1 MAVRIGVD
9 VGGTFTKAVACDA
22 VGGEVVARSVVPT
35 THGSRLGV
43 ADGVVTAV
51 ARVAEEVGRAG
62 LGPVQLVAHSTT
74 QAVNAL
80 LEGDTSLVGVL
91 GIGRRPD
98 LRKARKRTH
107 VGEVQLA
114 PGRRL
119 KTLHEFIDSSHGS
132 DRDALT
138 EAVGRL
144 KEAGVEAVVVSE
156 AFSVEDAQLE
166 ELAVDLAGEAGLP
179 ACGGHE
185 LSGLYGLEMRT
196 VTGALNASILPT
208 ALSTARMVE
217 EAVRRDIP
225 GVPVLVMRG
234 DGGAADLRAMRRH
247 PLLTAFSGP
256 AASVA
261 GTLRHLPLTD
271 AVVVEVGGTSTNV
284 SAVKGG
290 RPILAYVRVLEHV
303 TCVRSLD
310 VRVAGVAGGSLIR
323 LGSRLGRLR
332 PEEVGPRSAH
342 IAGLPDCAFARPEEL
357 AGAWAE
363 RAAPRPGDPPE
374 YAVIV
379 TPSGRRFALTLTCA
393 ANALG
398 EVPAG
403 TYARGNA
410 AAARLGFE
418 ALARLVNGS
427 WDVLAKRVLE
437 LAMAK
442 VGRVVADCV
451 AAQGLERPAI
461 VGVGGGAGALVPG
474 LARGMGFEWRIP
486 PNAEV
491 ISSVGDAL
499 SLVRVEIE
507 RTFARSGPAELAR
520 LHLEAERAAVAAGAS
535 PASLQVESQAVPERR
550 ALRVVAL
557 GSVALDGEGT
567 PGEGRRDEEVLAAT
581 ARGVLGPAVELVA
594 GNFYYAVFCAG
605 DGEVRRFGVVD
616 RHGTLAIAGEGR
628 VVAGLGHEVAAE
640 LAELLPHLVRHVGP
654 VVVAPAVRV
663 VRGPRLVDLTM
674 LSSPDKVL
682 SAALAECEL
691 AEGEPVAAIVS
702 RS

>member
-9 VGGTFTKAVACDA
+9 VGGTFTKAVACEAID
-22 VGGEVVARSVVPT
+22 GEVVARAVVPT
-35 THGSRLGV
+35 THSSGLGV
-43 ADGVVTAV
+43 ADGVVLAV

-80 LEGDTSLVGVL
+80 LEGDTSVVGVL

-98 LRKARKRTH
+98 LRKARKRTR

-119 KTLHEFIDSSHGS
+119 KTLHEFIDSTNGS
-132 DRDALT
+132 DRDSLAD
-138 EAVGRL
+138 AVGRL
-144 KEAGVEAVVVSE
+144 KQAGVEAVVVSE

-208 ALSTARMVE
+208 ALSTARIVAD
-217 EAVRRDIP
+217 AVRRDIP

-234 DGGAADLRAMRRH
+234 DGGAADLQAMRRH

-323 LGSRLGRLR
+323 LGSRFGRLR
-332 PEEVGPRSAH
+332 VEEVGPRSAH
-342 IAGLPDCAFARPEEL
+342 IAGLPYCSFAHPEEL
-357 AGAWAE
+357 ARASAE
-363 RAAPRPGDPPE
+363 RIAPRADDPPE
-374 YAVIV
+374 YAVVV
-379 TPSGRRFALTLTCA
+379 TPDGRRFALTLTCA

-403 TYARGNA
+403 TYAKGNRD
-410 AAARLGFE
+410 AARLGFE
-418 ALARLVNGS
+418 ALGRLVNRP
-427 WDVLAKRVLE
+427 WEALAKRVLE
-437 LAMAK
+437 LAMGK
-442 VGRVVADCV
+442 VGRVVGDCM
-451 AAQGLERPAI
+451 ASQGRERPVV
-461 VGVGGGAGALVPG
+461 VGVGGGAGALVPALG
-474 LARGMGFEWRIP
+474 RGMGLDWRIP
-486 PNAEV
+486 PDAEV

-499 SLVRVEIE
+499 SLVRVEVE
-507 RTFARSGPAELAR
+507 KTVARSSPAELAR

-535 PASLQVESQAVPERR
+535 PASLQVESQAVPERQ
-550 ALRVVAL
+550 AMRVVAL
-557 GSVALDGEGT
+557 GSVALDGEAH
-567 PGEGRRDEEVLAAT
+567 PADARRDEKVLAQT
-581 ARGVLGPAVELVA
+581 ARDVLGPGVELVA
-594 GNFYYAVFCAG
+594 GNFFYAVFCAG
-605 DGEVRRFGVVD
+605 EGEVRRFGVVD
-616 RHGTLAIAGEGR
+616 RHGTLATTGKGR
-628 VVAGLGHEVAAE
+628 VVAGFGHEVGAH
-640 LAELLPHLVRHVGP
+640 LAELLPRLVRHIGP
-654 VVVAPAVRV
+654 VVVAPAVRI
-663 VRGPRLVDLTM
+663 VRGPRLVDLAV
-674 LSSPDKVL
+674 LSSPEKVL
-682 SAALAECEL
+682 AAALAECEL
-691 AEGEPVAAIVS
+691 AEGEPVAAIIS